1 MKNALVVGAGVFGL
15 SVARELAGRG
25 WSVQV
30 IDRDWPRPAGPSSAV
45 SRILRLAHGG
55 DSFYTAL
62 AWRARTLWTE
72 LERESGSPFLLP
84 TGVLHLASSGHDHGH
99 LQASLRCL
107 TELDLP
113 VERIGSAEA
122 ARRFSVG
129 AVDLDFAVLEPAGG
143 ILLASRALRALADSA
158 SRRGV
163 RLTRG
168 AAEPDESGGVRLDR
182 RSLRPD
188 LTVWAPGPALP
199 AVFPGLTSATAV
211 RQDAYY
217 VRASP
222 AGPAPAWI
230 DHGHGAYGIPA
241 VGAQDVKVVPDVT
254 VDAAEELDLT
264 LPENLRA
271 YLCRRFPELAKAP
284 VTRREPC
291 AYAAMPDDD
300 FLLAPHPADERVW
313 IVGGDSGHGFKHGP
327 ALGALVCDAID
338 DHTTIPARFKLR

>member
-1 MKNALVVGAGVFGL
+1 VKNALVVGAGVFGL

-30 IDRDWPRPAGPSSAV
+30 IDRDWPRPTGPSSAA

-55 DSFYTAL
+55 DHFYPAL
-62 AWRARTLWTE
+62 AWRARTLWAE
-72 LERESGSPFLLP
+72 LERESGSSLLLP
-84 TGVLHLASSGHDHGH
+84 TGVLHLASSGDDHGY

-113 VERIGSAEA
+113 AERISAAEA

-129 AVDLDFAVLEPAGG
+129 AGDLDFAVLEPAGG
-143 ILLASRALRALADSA
+143 LLLAARALRALADSA

-182 RSLRPD
+182 RSLRSD
-188 LTVWAPGPALP
+188 LTVWAPGPSLP
-199 AVFPGLTSATAV
+199 AVFPDLTSATAV

-217 VRASP
+217 LRASRT
-222 AGPAPAWI
+222 GPAPAWI
-230 DHGHGAYGIPA
+230 DHGRGVYGIPA
-241 VGAQDVKVVPDVT
+241 VGAQDVKVVPDVA
-254 VDAAEELDLT
+254 VDAAEELDLA

-271 YLCRRFPELAKAP
+271 YLRRRFPELARMP
-284 VTRREPC
+284 VARREPC

-327 ALGALVCDAID
+327 ALGALVCDAIEGR
-338 DHTTIPARFKLR
+338 TTIPARFKLR